1 MGCLRRWL
9 DGTTLKT
16 EKNFPLE
23 AKLVHIIMILLY
35 IGFADTN

>member
-1 MGCLRRWL
+1 MGSLMRWL

-16 EKNFPLE
+16 EKNLPLE

-35 IGFADTN
+35 IDFADTN